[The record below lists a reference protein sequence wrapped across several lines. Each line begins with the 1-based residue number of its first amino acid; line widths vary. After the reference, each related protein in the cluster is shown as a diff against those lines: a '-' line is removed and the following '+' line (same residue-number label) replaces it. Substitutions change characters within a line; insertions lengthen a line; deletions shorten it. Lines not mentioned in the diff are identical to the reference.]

1 MEMRYMKIA
10 PTFVVLPMLWL
21 CSCALNPTSIR
32 DVRLYDTARDEQAQ
46 NAAKLVV
53 DLQSQSLF
61 EKQLRNVSTL
71 AKQDFTRHFLLSH
84 TEMRAKL
91 GALQTWT
98 DVDQTVKSVRAQ
110 LTKPPTY
117 SKGQLA
123 ALQQDLDKR
132 LSDAKTAAEQLKDSI
147 AEKSD
152 KTLTVWADR
161 IGDIVAIEAS
171 ARALFRNDK
180 ADKAAAHKSFTEVFM
195 VLHELYSEYQKVL
208 NTLDKVEAELQDF
221 KKPLKEV
228 VLQQLRLEEGHWKNV
243 AAIEARRVAE
253 EADLRELIDDYE
265 ISAKRRHDD
274 YHIKPEAKLI
284 ETIEGAMRNRDRER
298 LSDLLLMLHTTTAL
312 VSRGATPARL
322 STLRLAH
329 EEHHYSIRQ
338 SSAAAR
344 TYEVVISTGVRRL
357 ALYYKNGLKPELVA
371 QVIHAAAAAAIPPAI
386 LAR

>member
-1 MEMRYMKIA
+1 MKIA

-71 AKQDFTRHFLLSH
+71 TKQDLTRHFLLSH

-91 GALQTWT
+91 GAL
-98 DVDQTVKSVRAQ
+98 KSVRAQ

-132 LSDAKTAAEQLKDSI
+132 LSDAKTAAEQLKDGI

-161 IGDIVAIEAS
+161 IGDIAAIEAS

-357 ALYYKNGLKPELVA
+357 ALYYKHGLKPELVA